1 MLNFKLLF
9 LCGIFSLCVTNAS
22 AQKQIDYESRHDVAV
37 GVGGITNTRFISVL
51 TEITQVIASATITSV
66 MTGGAETAYY
76 SYEDKKWSVPVT
88 AEYFYRVNRFLGV
101 GAIGAFNCMKQDI
114 YLNTTY
120 KDREP
125 EKVKDGSLKKYN
137 LTILPAVKFDW
148 LRREHIG
155 LYSKVGLG
163 ASFMMERQKEDNGEK
178 LHSSTDVMFNFQLS
192 AIGFEAGNLHIRG
205 FAELGIG
212 EQGVFVAGV
221 RYKF

>member
-37 GVGGITNTRFISVL
+37 GIGSITNTRFITVL
-51 TEITQVIASATITSV
+51 GEITQVMTSATITSIV
-66 MTGGAETAYY
+66 SGGAASAYY
-76 SYEDKKWSVPVT
+76 TYEDKSWSIPVT

-120 KDREP
+120 KDGTQTTE
-125 EKVKDGSLKKYN
+125 KDGRLRQYN
-137 LTILPAVKFDW
+137 LTLLPAVKFDW

-163 ASFMMERQKEDNGEK
+163 VSLMIERQKEDDGDK
-178 LHSSTDVMFNFQLS
+178 LYSCTDVMFNFQLS
-192 AIGFEAGNLHIRG
+192 AIGFEAGNLHVRG

-212 EQGVFVAGV
+212 EQGVFVAGL